1 MSILN
6 ILFGTYKTLF
16 PSFAAIHCHKF
27 TMSIVRVYTREIF
40 DSRGNHTVEVDFYT
54 AKGLFWTAVPSGVAT
69 RIYEALELW
78 DNNKT
83 HFVGKGVSNA
93 VEHIDNSIE
102 PALVSKKQNIVEQ

>member
-1 MSILN
+1 MTCLYRFRECIALVLLQSLNDVESVFLVLLGYRVMLMSILN

-54 AKGLFWTAVPSGVAT
+54 AKGLF
-69 RIYEALELW
+69 
-78 DNNKT
+78 
-83 HFVGKGVSNA
+83 
-93 VEHIDNSIE
+93 
-102 PALVSKKQNIVEQ
+102 